1 VGVQFRPIGDPGSLV
16 NVAIVEDHALQ
27 RERTEEVL
35 RTIEGVRVVCR
46 TDDLPHFVT
55 WLSRAPAADL
65 PNLLV
70 LDLSVDR
77 GPNADPG
84 VVGQLTRAGLTVL
97 VLSAMASP
105 VLVRKIMQA
114 GVAGFVGKR
123 DPAADLVAAVET
135 LRRGGAWMTSEM
147 ASVIAQ
153 DPGRP
158 ALSDQ
163 EERTLVLYASG
174 LRLEAVAE
182 RIGVK
187 PDTAKKYL
195 ERVKSKYAASG
206 RAVRTKTDL
215 YQAALR
221 DGYLEAP

>member
-1 VGVQFRPIGDPGSLV
+1 MESGEGVL
-16 NVAIVEDHALQ
+16 NVAIIEDHALQ

-35 RTIEGVRVVCR
+35 RTIDGVRVVCR
-46 TDDLPHFVT
+46 AESLPIFLDWLQRAHLSELPH
-55 WLSRAPAADL
+55 
-65 PNLLV
+65 LLV
-70 LDLSVDR
+70 LDLMVDR
-77 GPNADPG
+77 GPAADPS
-84 VVGQLTRAGLTVL
+84 VVANLIRSNLTVL

-105 VLVRKIMQA
+105 AQVRQVMRA
-114 GVAGFVGKR
+114 GAAGFVGKR
-123 DPAADLVAAVET
+123 DSAADLVAAVEAVRT
-135 LRRGGAWMTSEM
+135 GNSWMTSEM

-158 ALSDQ
+158 TLSDQ

-187 PDTAKKYL
+187 RDTAKKYL

-206 RAVRTKTDL
+206 REVRTKTEL
-215 YQAALR
+215 YHAAVR
-221 DGYLEAP
+221 DGFLDAP